1 MDTDLAGLAAQQTT
15 CGLTDNPRQ
24 FTEAPLVGILRQ
36 AWRQRYGH
44 RDGMDYPT
52 VPFYPQWRVIV
63 TVMTTGA
70 EPLAL
75 CGVVANGTANV
86 SYLFPG

>member
-1 MDTDLAGLAAQQTT
+1 VSDGAAQHPRGSAAGAETNWELTTMDTDLAGLAAQQTT

-24 FTEAPLVGILRQ
+24 FTEAPLVGIFRQ

-52 VPFYPQWRVIV
+52 VPF
-63 TVMTTGA
+63 
-70 EPLAL
+70 
-75 CGVVANGTANV
+75 
-86 SYLFPG
+86 